1 MTDTYLYSEELPA
14 EEVLRLRVLL
24 RLAGGPRQATSPP
37 SQVEQ
42 QYGAASSLTSSPASI
57 SHGQPASQLRV
68 AQETP
73 WVLPTLGRWKTFT
86 YANEEQVK
94 DMPNPN
100 KK

>member
-1 MTDTYLYSEELPA
+1 MAELQLVRERTLRKAVFSPLVLTDTYLYSEELPA
-14 EEVLRLRVLL
+14 DEVLKLRVLL

-42 QYGAASSLTSSPASI
+42 QYAAASSLTSSPASI

-73 WVLPTLGRWKTFT
+73 
-86 YANEEQVK
+86 
-94 DMPNPN
+94 
-100 KK
+100 